1 MLMKQGSRFAIQS
14 VEFEEDSEP
23 FEYATVEHSTIYHSP
38 NVKKTVSC
46 LKFLVIFPNEFGHR

>member
-1 MLMKQGSRFAIQS
+1 MKQGSRFAIQS